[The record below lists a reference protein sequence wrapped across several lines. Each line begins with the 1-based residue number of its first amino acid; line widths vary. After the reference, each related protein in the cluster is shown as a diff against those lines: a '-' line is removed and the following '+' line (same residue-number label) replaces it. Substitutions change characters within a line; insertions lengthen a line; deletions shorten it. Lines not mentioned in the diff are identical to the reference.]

1 MHAPIYLS
9 NGLIGANAMMSCM
22 VTGLCPQSWFDT
34 QMVACRC
41 YHGLVPAA
49 HMPDKHFT
57 LHAMLQAAATRA
69 EQVLA
74 DFTPQAVA
82 NLMWAFAA
90 LSHKPGVLLQYTQ
103 FMQYMQCLSQLAIP
117 LQLAAC

>member
-1 MHAPIYLS
+1 
-9 NGLIGANAMMSCM
+9 
-22 VTGLCPQSWFDT
+22 
-34 QMVACRC
+34 
-41 YHGLVPAA
+41 
-49 HMPDKHFT
+49 MPDKHFT

-90 LSHKPGVLLQYTQ
+90 LSHNPGLLLQHNQHTY
-103 FMQYMQCLSQLAIP
+103 CLSQLTRS
-117 LQLAAC
+117 LKLAASAKGCRKPN

>member
-1 MHAPIYLS
+1 MHSDWPFA
-9 NGLIGANAMMSCM
+9 
-22 VTGLCPQSWFDT
+22 W
-34 QMVACRC
+34 
-41 YHGLVPAA
+41 
-49 HMPDKHFT
+49 PDKHLT

-90 LSHKPGVLLQYTQ
+90 LSHNPGVLFKYIQYI
-103 FMQYMQCLSQLAIP
+103 YCLSQMAST
-117 LQLAAC
+117 LQLAAPAEGCRKQI

>member
-1 MHAPIYLS
+1 MRQTA
-9 NGLIGANAMMSCM
+9 
-22 VTGLCPQSWFDT
+22 
-34 QMVACRC
+34 ACWWP
-41 YHGLVPAA
+41 HGLVPAA
-49 HMPDKHFT
+49 HLPDKHLT

-90 LSHKPGVLLQYTQ
+90 LSHKPGVLLQ
-103 FMQYMQCLSQLAIP
+103 
-117 LQLAAC
+117 

>member
-1 MHAPIYLS
+1 MPRFICVRLVPIPHCLVAFACKA
-9 NGLIGANAMMSCM
+9 GLVRQI
-22 VTGLCPQSWFDT
+22 
-34 QMVACRC
+34 VACWWR
-41 YHGLVPAA
+41 HALVPAA
-49 HMPDKHFT
+49 RMPDKHLT

-90 LSHKPGVLLQYTQ
+90 LSHNPGVLFKYIQYI
-103 FMQYMQCLSQLAIP
+103 YCLSQMAST
-117 LQLAAC
+117 LQLAAPAEGCRKQI